1 MIEAGL
7 TAVAFMVFGEPLTTF
22 SMLAMLAGCVVCVT
36 ALMRQADTDL
46 PWAVRHVA
54 KWALAYYILKCAGGF
69 VFMMIFAI
77 RNPGTPIVT
86 GLEMIGEPGFA
97 TASLISVCIATIIG
111 FAGLIPLLAHLRN
124 RSAAP
129 AA

>member
-1 MIEAGL
+1 
-7 TAVAFMVFGEPLTTF
+7 
-22 SMLAMLAGCVVCVT
+22 MLAMFTGCVVCVT

-54 KWALAYYILKCAGGF
+54 KWVLAYYVLKCAVGF

-77 RNPGTPIVT
+77 RNPGTPMVT

-97 TASLISVCIATIIG
+97 TASFISICIGTVIG
-111 FAGLIPLLAHLRN
+111 FAGIIPLLAHLRH
-124 RSAAP
+124 RSVAP
-129 AA
+129 VA